1 MIKNI
6 GVMQGRLLPKYQG
19 RYQAHPV
26 GYWQDEFRIAGELGL
41 AFIEFIVDYDQA
53 EQNPL
58 LRDSGP
64 AEIQKITGQ
73 TGVRVKTVCADY
85 LMDAPLHG
93 GDESAAAR
101 SCRMLQTLLENAW
114 KIGAT
119 DIVIPCVDRSALQN
133 EAQMARFIKNIG
145 PARDVAA
152 ALRMNLALETDLPPR
167 LFAAFLA
174 SLAAEIFTVNYDT
187 GNSAAAGYD
196 PTEEFAAYGE
206 RISDIHLKDR
216 LKDGASVPLGRGA
229 ADFTGFFAALLS
241 IDYAG
246 PLIMQ
251 AYRDDEGVRIFK
263 EQLAWISPRIEA
275 WQRLKQSGP
284 ARERISP

>member
-1 MIKNI
+1 MIENI

-19 RYQAHPV
+19 RYQAHPA

-64 AEIQKITGQ
+64 PEILKISGQ
-73 TGVRVKTVCADY
+73 TGVRVKTICADY
-85 LMDAPLHG
+85 LMDAPLHS
-93 GDESAAAR
+93 GDETVAAR
-101 SCRMLQTLLENAW
+101 SCRMLQTLLQNAA

-119 DIVIPCVDRSALQN
+119 DIVLPCVDRSALQN
-133 EAQMARFIKNIG
+133 EEQMRRFIRHIG

-152 ALRMNLALETDLPPR
+152 AFRINLALETDLPPR
-167 LFAAFLA
+167 PFAAFLA
-174 SLAAEIFTVNYDT
+174 GLASEIFTVNYDT

-196 PTEEFAAYGE
+196 LREEFVAYGE
-206 RISDIHLKDR
+206 LISDIHIKDR
-216 LKDGASVPLGRGA
+216 IKNGESVPLGRGA
-229 ADFTGFFAALLS
+229 VDFAEFFDVLLS

-263 EQLAWISPRIEA
+263 EQLAWIRPRIEA
-275 WQRLKQSGP
+275 WQRLKPSGP
-284 ARERISP
+284 ARERTSP